1 MAIEIPAWTKPGIW
15 GGIIGA
21 VLITVVGFSTNT
33 VVSGSTAQ
41 EMAEASGKEATIA
54 AMAPV
59 CVAQFKMQSPN
70 NQMAEL
76 TALKA
81 ESSYKRDDF
90 VIAKGWA
97 TMPGSEEP
105 SNEIAQRCASLL
117 MALSAS

>member
-1 MAIEIPAWTKPGIW
+1 MAIEIPAGTKPAIW

-21 VLITVVGFSTNT
+21 VLITIVGFSTGT
-33 VVSGSTAQ
+33 VVSGGTAQ
-41 EMAEASGKEATIA
+41 EMADASGKEAAIS

-59 CVAQFKMQSPN
+59 CVAQFKMLSPN
-70 NQMAEL
+70 NQTAEL

-97 TMPGSEEP
+97 TMPGSAEP
-105 SNEIAQRCASLL
+105 NNDIAQRCASLL
-117 MALSAS
+117 MDMTAS

>member
-15 GGIIGA
+15 GGLIGA
-21 VLITVVGFSTNT
+21 VLITVVGFSTGA

-41 EMAEASGKEATIA
+41 EMADASGKESAIA

-105 SNEIAQRCASLL
+105 NNDIAQRCASLL
-117 MALSAS
+117 MDLTSS

>member
-1 MAIEIPAWTKPGIW
+1 MAIEIPAGTKPAIW

-21 VLITVVGFSTNT
+21 VLITIIGFSTGT
-33 VVSGSTAQ
+33 VVSGGTAQ
-41 EMAEASGKEATIA
+41 EMANASGKEAAIS

-59 CVAQFKMQSPN
+59 CVAQFKMLSPN
-70 NQMAEL
+70 NQTAEL

-97 TMPGSEEP
+97 TMPGSDEP
-105 SNEIAQRCASLL
+105 NNEIAQRCASLL
-117 MALSAS
+117 MDLTTS

>member
-1 MAIEIPAWTKPGIW
+1 MPMTIATWVKPAIW
-15 GGIIGA
+15 GGVVGA
-21 VLITVVGFSTNT
+21 VLITIVGFSTGS
-33 VVSGSTAQ
+33 VVSGSTA
-41 EMAEASGKEATIA
+41 EKMAETSSKESVIA

-59 CVAQFKMQSPN
+59 CVAQFKTLTPN

-76 TALKA
+76 AALKE

-105 SNEIAQRCASLL
+105 RNDIAQRCASLL
-117 MALSAS
+117 MDMTKS